1 MGEHELFCKYIL
13 AYLSGDE
20 EEDRCQQSHLVLP
33 DANITQNNTS
43 SPHILYKFHKILL
56 QIALT
61 SSTMDSIWNPA
72 AKDTFYGTP
81 LYHMIA

>member
-1 MGEHELFCKYIL
+1 MSTKP
-13 AYLSGDE
+13 S
-20 EEDRCQQSHLVLP
+20 VLP
-33 DANITQNNTS
+33 DADITQNNTS